1 MSLSICFDKQ
11 DAETQ
16 SMCHW
21 RSNSLY
27 SCMHLL
33 QVSQFVTSAN
43 TFSDQTRRYQS
54 TYTAAFLQLTNTM
67 FFQDISNRFS
77 LHSLPRQYI
86 PHMSDSL
93 MRMALLLS
101 KLFETRSSFHFLQ
114 MLSVLLMARTL
125 RAILSARIAML
136 PGTARAISP
145 KTALPRVPSIYPSP
159 TC

>member
-1 MSLSICFDKQ
+1 MRARSSQ
-11 DAETQ
+11 AETQ
-16 SMCHW
+16 SMCPW
-21 RSNSLY
+21 RSSSRY
-27 SCMHLL
+27 SCMRLL
-33 QVSQFVTSAN
+33 QVSQFVTSVN
-43 TFSDQTRRYQS
+43 TFSDQTRQFPS

-77 LHSLPRQYI
+77 SHSLPHQYI

-93 MRMALLLS
+93 MRTALLLS

-125 RAILSARIAML
+125 CAILSARIAML

-145 KTALPRVPSIYPSP
+145 KTALPRVPSIYPSL